1 MAITSLA
8 RILGSMAMIIFAG
21 AVAAG
26 ATGAFFSD
34 TETSTGNTFTAGSID
49 LSVGSQ
55 FSSASNGPGG
65 LIAPSNDVAGAM
77 LYTFDDLKPG
87 DSGQGSF
94 QGSVTSN
101 ESYRCARSTVDGMPE
116 NTIKEAETDAA
127 DTTDGPNEGE
137 LQNYLQFAIF
147 NDANGNGAFDTG
159 EPLNINQDLPGDG
172 NGFTAQEMAAAGW
185 IPAAD
190 TTFPNTWLI
199 QESLTPATT
208 YNAGFMYCFG
218 NFDSNGACPVPAGSQ
233 DNAQT
238 DGLSGS
244 IEFQAIQTRNN
255 PGFQCTSLNSNPA

>member
-1 MAITSLA
+1 
-8 RILGSMAMIIFAG
+8 MAMIVFAG

-34 TETSTGNTFTAGSID
+34 TETSTGNTFTAGEID
-49 LSVGSQ
+49 LSIGSQ
-55 FSSASNGPGG
+55 FSSASNGNG
-65 LIAPSNDVAGAM
+65 LFTPAADNDGRT

-94 QGSVTSN
+94 QVSVTSN
-101 ESYRCARSTVDGMPE
+101 ESYLCARSTVDGMPE
-116 NTIKEAETDAA
+116 NTINEAETDAL

-159 EPLNINQDLPGDG
+159 EPLNVNQDLPGDG

-199 QESLTPATT
+199 QTSLTPDTT

-218 NFDSNGACPVPAGSQ
+218 NFDSNGACLMPAGSQ

-255 PGFQCTSLNSNPA
+255 PDFQCTSLNNPV